1 MSAVLQATGKGG
13 KPKTK
18 QLDFMA
24 TYSKLTVMS
33 ANTLNIDFDP
43 KWCLVG
49 LVCSS
54 SPSSSC
60 SLSPQGISF
69 SKVLDQRFVAK
80 ASLEQRVGKGNS
92 VWQDPCSLLT
102 SGTRH
107 AHTEGRTQLLE
118 SAFKWTNTI
127 LVQDDSS
134 FGFFHIVMASL
145 TLKLKCDFNN

>member
-1 MSAVLQATGKGG
+1 
-13 KPKTK
+13 
-18 QLDFMA
+18 MA

-54 SPSSSC
+54 SPY

-69 SKVLDQRFVAK
+69 SKVLDQRFAAK

-107 AHTEGRTQLLE
+107 AHTEGRTQPLG

-134 FGFFHIVMASL
+134 FGFFHIVMESL
-145 TLKLKCDFNN
+145 TCL